1 MRMDRPWIMDIIRF
15 PRRWR
20 GIAVFLSAIG
30 LCGCTVVNPVVPETG
45 QYYINPDA
53 DFSRIGRVVVFE
65 FENQTEYP
73 AGSVDLTQAVTE
85 GLQRKNLFNLRI
97 IPRQSEVWQDMRLD
111 KPAFS
116 NQELLD
122 IRKRL
127 SADAILLGRVK
138 GYQPYPHLMSSL
150 NLKLIDLN
158 TGGILWGLEQIWD
171 STDQSVQRRMKM
183 YYRDKM
189 GSEYEPLNWKVLIT
203 SPREF
208 HKFVAD
214 EVAQT
219 LPHAAQIL
227 NMRPSIR

>member
-1 MRMDRPWIMDIIRF
+1 MGQTDRNDSMPGKAPAGLLW
-15 PRRWR
+15 
-20 GIAVFLSAIG
+20 IAVGLSATV
-30 LCGCTVVNPVVPETG
+30 LCGCTVINPVVPETG
-45 QYYINPDA
+45 HYYINPDA
-53 DFSRIGRVVVFE
+53 DFARIGRVVVFE
-65 FENQTEYP
+65 FDNQTEYP
-73 AGSVDLTQAVTE
+73 SISADLTQAVTD
-85 GLQRKNLFNLRI
+85 GLQRKNLFSLRI
-97 IPRQSEVWQDMRLD
+97 IARNSDVWQDMQLD
-111 KPAFS
+111 KQSFT

-127 SADAILLGRVK
+127 SADAMVIGSLKEYRS
-138 GYQPYPHLMSSL
+138 YPHLMASL

-171 STDQSVQRRMKM
+171 STDQSVEQRMKM

-189 GSEYEPLNWKVLIT
+189 RSGEPLNWQILVY

-214 EVAQT
+214 EIAQT

-227 NMRPSIR
+227 KMRPSSQ

>member
-1 MRMDRPWIMDIIRF
+1 MIAHQNSVMAGRSSRTLRL
-15 PRRWR
+15 
-20 GIAVFLSAIG
+20 GIGAVLSGLI

-45 QYYINPDA
+45 QYYISPDA

-73 AGSVDLTQAVTE
+73 SSSTDLTQAVTD

-97 IPRQSEVWQDMRLD
+97 IPRNSDLWQDMRLD
-111 KPAFS
+111 KSSFT

-127 SADAILLGRVK
+127 SADAILFGRVK

-150 NLKLIDLN
+150 NLKLIDLS
-158 TGGILWGLEQIWD
+158 TGGVFWGVEQIWD

-189 GSEYEPLNWKVLIT
+189 GQLYDPLNWQVLIT

-227 NMRPSIR
+227 NMRPSVR

>member
-1 MRMDRPWIMDIIRF
+1 MAGRSSRTLRL
-15 PRRWR
+15 
-20 GIAVFLSAIG
+20 GIGAVLSGLI

-45 QYYINPDA
+45 QYYISPDA

-73 AGSVDLTQAVTE
+73 SSSTDLTQAVTD

-97 IPRQSEVWQDMRLD
+97 IPRNSDLWQDMRLD
-111 KPAFS
+111 KSSFT

-127 SADAILLGRVK
+127 SADAILFGRVK

-150 NLKLIDLN
+150 NLKLIDLS
-158 TGGILWGLEQIWD
+158 TGGVFWGVEQIWD

-189 GSEYEPLNWKVLIT
+189 GQLYDPLNWQVLIT

-227 NMRPSIR
+227 NMRPSVR

>member
-1 MRMDRPWIMDIIRF
+1 MIHTGKTHRIPEKAKAGSLWVGM
-15 PRRWR
+15 
-20 GIAVFLSAIG
+20 VLSATV
-30 LCGCTVVNPVVPETG
+30 LCGCTIVNPVVPETG
-45 QYYINPDA
+45 HYYINPDA
-53 DFSRIGRVVVFE
+53 DFARISRVVVFA
-65 FENQTEYP
+65 FDNQTEYP
-73 AGSVDLTQAVTE
+73 SSSADLTQAVTD
-85 GLQRKNLFNLRI
+85 GLQRKNLFSLRI
-97 IPRQSEVWQDMRLD
+97 IARNSDIWQDMQLD
-111 KPAFS
+111 KPSFT

-127 SADAILLGRVK
+127 SADAMLIGCLKEYRS
-138 GYQPYPHLMSSL
+138 YPHLMASL

-158 TGGILWGLEQIWD
+158 TGGVLWGLEQIWD
-171 STDQSVQRRMKM
+171 STDQPVQKRMKM

-189 GSEYEPLNWKVLIT
+189 GDIYAPLNWQVLIT

-227 NMRPSIR
+227 KMRPSSQ

>member
-1 MRMDRPWIMDIIRF
+1 MVVST
-15 PRRWR
+15 
-20 GIAVFLSAIG
+20 AVLG
-30 LCGCTVVNPVVPETG
+30 GCTIVNPIVPETG
-45 QYYINPDA
+45 HYYINPDA
-53 DFSRIGRVVVFE
+53 DFARISRVVVFE
-65 FENQTEYP
+65 FDNQTEFP
-73 AGSVDLTQAVTE
+73 SSSGDLTQAVTD

-97 IPRQSEVWQDMRLD
+97 IPRDSDVWQDMQLD
-111 KPAFS
+111 KPTFT
-116 NQELLD
+116 NPELLE

-127 SADAILLGRVK
+127 SADAILIGHLK
-138 GYQPYPHLMSSL
+138 GYQPYPHLMASM

-158 TGGILWGLEQIWD
+158 TGGVLWGLEQIWD
-171 STDQSVQRRMKM
+171 STDQAVQRRMKM

-189 GSEYEPLNWKVLIT
+189 GSGYEPLNWQVLIN

-227 NMRPSIR
+227 KMRPSSQ

>member
-1 MRMDRPWIMDIIRF
+1 MIYTGRNCGMLGMARTGSLWI
-15 PRRWR
+15 
-20 GIAVFLSAIG
+20 ALVLSATV
-30 LCGCTVVNPVVPETG
+30 LCGCTIVNPVVPETG
-45 QYYINPDA
+45 HYYINPDA
-53 DFSRIGRVVVFE
+53 DFSRISRVVVFE

-73 AGSVDLTQAVTE
+73 SGSADLTQAITD
-85 GLQRKNLFNLRI
+85 GLQRKNLFSLRI
-97 IPRQSEVWQDMRLD
+97 IPRDSDIWQDMQLD
-111 KPAFS
+111 KPSFT

-127 SADAILLGRVK
+127 SADAILMGHLKEYR
-138 GYQPYPHLMSSL
+138 PYPHLMASL

-158 TGGILWGLEQIWD
+158 NGGVIWGLEQIWD
-171 STDQSVQRRMKM
+171 STDQSVQKRMKM

-189 GSEYEPLNWKVLIT
+189 GDIYAPLNWQVLIT

-208 HKFVAD
+208 HKFIAD

-227 NMRPSIR
+227 KMRPSSQ

>member
-1 MRMDRPWIMDIIRF
+1 MTGRSSWT
-15 PRRWR
+15 R
-20 GIAVFLSAIG
+20 GRGLSAVFWGLI

-45 QYYINPDA
+45 QYYISPDA

-73 AGSVDLTQAVTE
+73 FSSTDLTQAVTD

-97 IPRQSEVWQDMRLD
+97 IPRDSDLWQDMQLD
-111 KPAFS
+111 KSSFT

-127 SADAILLGRVK
+127 SADAVLLGRVK

-150 NLKLIDLN
+150 HLKLIDLN
-158 TGGILWGLEQIWD
+158 TGGIFWGLEQIWD

-189 GSEYEPLNWKVLIT
+189 GDIYDPLNWQVLIT

-227 NMRPSIR
+227 NMRPSVR